1 MPNNDSTDN
10 VYVNDATTDSAKI
23 WDGDEYSETTW
34 LNELVDDIEADS
46 QLRDLVHSNIVM
58 LRNGKI
64 ATDSKSAALAIEDG
78 TATKIRAHNN
88 NAITLQTRQKR

>member
-1 MPNNDSTDN
+1 MANNDSTDN

-34 LNELVDDIEADS
+34 LNQLVDDIEADS

-58 LRNGKI
+58 LRNGMVRGLRI
-64 ATDSKSAALAIEDG
+64 GRLWNPIYPHFFSI
-78 TATKIRAHNN
+78 
-88 NAITLQTRQKR
+88 